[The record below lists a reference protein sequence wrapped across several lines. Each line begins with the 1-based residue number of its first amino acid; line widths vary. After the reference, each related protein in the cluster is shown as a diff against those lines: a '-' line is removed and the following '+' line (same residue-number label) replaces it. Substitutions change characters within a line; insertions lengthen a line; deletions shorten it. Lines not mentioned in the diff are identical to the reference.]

1 MEFLKIFS
9 LLAVFLILVSIY
21 KISDFIACKNYIK
34 CIQYTMSGRVIIL
47 ALVLSLALINK
58 YLAALVVIFL
68 SIFLFDRNQ
77 NDGIYDLYNCKIIE
91 DKVKIDNGITDRLDE
106 KLSKKLKENSQV
118 VPRDGEI
125 ISTPSSV
132 LINEHDIIPNLNI
145 KTISNVKFERMV

>member
-21 KISDFIACKNYIK
+21 NISNFMACKNYVK
-34 CIQYTMSGRVIIL
+34 CIQHTMSGRIIIL
-47 ALVLSLALINK
+47 ALVLSIAMLNK

-68 SIFLFDRNQ
+68 AVLLFERDEKY
-77 NDGIYDLYNCKIIE
+77 GVYDLYNCQIME
-91 DKVKIDNGITDRLDE
+91 DKVKIDKGITERLDE
-106 KLSKKLKENSQV
+106 KLSKKSKKNSEV

-132 LINEHDIIPNLNI
+132 LINENEDIPKLNI
-145 KTISNVKFERMV
+145 KTIRNVKFQFS